1 MGRTQAIHRE
11 RVVQKVSALE
21 LGQVVAN
28 QYRVLERLG
37 DGVEGVVY
45 RVWDLYTRSE
55 RALKFYFDEEK
66 IPFFAALAR
75 KMITLQ
81 HPNIV
86 QVFGVGHLTYR
97 KRPVFFLEME
107 RIEGPLL
114 SYYILTQP
122 GRKLPLFEA
131 LRLFADVVEAMSF
144 AHRLGY
150 IHEDLHSD
158 NVILAQASRGRYR
171 HYTAKLNDFFPRGRR
186 GARALKRQDVKA
198 LGRLLFEM
206 VTGKLE
212 YRARL
217 LSGMPREIADLIRD
231 CYRRP
236 PRGFDD
242 ATQIEAVLRELQWFY
257 KNGSNS

>member
-1 MGRTQAIHRE
+1 MGRTQAIHRA

-21 LGQVVAN
+21 PGQVVAN

-45 RVWDLYTRSE
+45 RVWDQYTHTE
-55 RALKFYFDEEK
+55 RALKFFFDEEK
-66 IPFFAALAR
+66 IPFFAGLAR
-75 KMITLQ
+75 KMINLQ
-81 HPNIV
+81 HRNIV

-107 RIEGPLL
+107 CVEGPLL
-114 SYYILTQP
+114 SSYILSQP

-131 LRLFADVVEAMSF
+131 LRLFADVCLAMSF

-158 NVILAQASRGRYR
+158 NVILGRVKSGRYR
-171 HYTAKLNDFFPRGRR
+171 RLTAKLNDFFPRGRR
-186 GARALKRQDVKA
+186 GSRTLKRQDVKA
-198 LGRLLFEM
+198 LGRLFFEM
-206 VTGKLE
+206 LTGKLD

-217 LSGMPREIADLIRD
+217 LRGMPAEVATLIRD
-231 CYRRP
+231 CYRRA
-236 PRGFDD
+236 PRGFAD
-242 ATQIEAVLRELQWFY
+242 ATHIEAALRDLQWF
-257 KNGSNS
+257 